1 MQVPAVEANAGAA
14 AVAAAGQPD
23 VELIDAVA
31 VVVVTADNV
40 TYHWH

>member
-14 AVAAAGQPD
+14 AVAGQPD